1 MTSTMPGIR
10 REDMRLNETSVH
22 PLADGP
28 ILVASDGDRSSL
40 PALEAAYEL
49 SKRSRAAVRV
59 IAVFEASPVF
69 VYEFAAITSLPEL
82 TAGAR
87 EELLVRIRE
96 LVTEAA
102 GSGAEW
108 TIDLREGDPARE
120 IVGAA
125 TEANAR
131 LLILGVRHRSLV
143 DRLFARET
151 SLRTLHLSRTPL
163 LVVPEGYGTAPR
175 HMLVATDFGP
185 ASVVAARTA
194 LELFPTVTR
203 VSVVHVSPTSA
214 QIPPQFAP
222 WVPVLR
228 EDIEPGFERVN
239 TELALRPGV
248 SVESVSLAG
257 KPSNEILHYARSN
270 DVDLIVTG
278 TRGAGFIDRL
288 VMGSTSRGLLRGV
301 PCAVLV
307 VRARDHLDVPYTL
320 LEQNQS
326 LIPRNCWASDLESF
340 SKRNLGRPTSIEV
353 DDPALGAQGQESG
366 YPLLGV
372 AFDHNDQRVEI
383 MVGDFQGTAH
393 HLTRSIG
400 DIKSIDILRDAK
412 GRDWVLRIAHG
423 SGQTILT
430 LNHQQEAVRR

>member
-1 MTSTMPGIR
+1 MTSTMPGIPR
-10 REDMRLNETSVH
+10 GDALLNETGVQ
-22 PLADGP
+22 PLVEGP
-28 ILVASDGDRSSL
+28 ILVASDGDRSSM

-49 SKRSRAAVRV
+49 SKRTRRAVRV

-69 VYEFAAITSLPEL
+69 VYEFGAIASLPEL
-82 TAGAR
+82 MTGAR
-87 EELLVRIRE
+87 DELLIRVKE
-96 LVTEAA
+96 LVMEVA
-102 GSGAEW
+102 GSRVEW
-108 TIDLREGDPARE
+108 TIDVREGEPVSE
-120 IVGAA
+120 IVRAA
-125 TEANAR
+125 TEANAQ

-151 SLRTLHLSRTPL
+151 SLRALHMSRTPL
-163 LVVPEGYGTAPR
+163 LVVPEGYGTAPQ
-175 HMLVATDFGP
+175 HMLVATDFGT

-203 VSVVHVSPTSA
+203 VSLVHVSPTSA

-228 EDIEPGFERVN
+228 EDIEPGFERVRSD
-239 TELALRPGV
+239 LALRPGV

-270 DVDLIVTG
+270 EVDLIVTG

-307 VRARDHLDVPYTL
+307 VRAPSNLDLPYML

-326 LIPRNCWASDLESF
+326 RIPPDRWASDLEAF
-340 SKRNLGRPTSIEV
+340 SKRNLGRKASIEV
-353 DDPALGAQGQESG
+353 DDPELGAQGQESG

-372 AFDHNDQRVEI
+372 AFDHNDQRVQI
-383 MVGDFQGTAH
+383 MVGDFQGTTH

-400 DIKSIDILRDAK
+400 DIRSVDILRDVK
-412 GRDWVLRIAHG
+412 RRDWILRIAHG

-430 LNHQQEAVRR
+430 LDRQ

>member
-1 MTSTMPGIR
+1 MTSTMSGIPR
-10 REDMRLNETSVH
+10 GDTLLDQTSVQ
-22 PLADGP
+22 PLPGGP
-28 ILVASDGDRSSL
+28 ILVASDGDRSSM

-49 SKRSRAAVRV
+49 SKRTGATVRV

-69 VYEFAAITSLPEL
+69 VYEFGAITALPEL
-82 TAGAR
+82 MTGAR
-87 EELLVRIRE
+87 DELLIRVKE
-96 LVTEAA
+96 LVTEVA
-102 GSGAEW
+102 GSGVEW
-108 TIDLREGDPARE
+108 TIDVREGEPAGE
-120 IVGAA
+120 IVRAA
-125 TEANAR
+125 TESNAR
-131 LLILGVRHRSLV
+131 LLVLGVRHRSLV

-163 LVVPEGYGTAPR
+163 LVVPEGYGTTPR

-194 LELFPTVTR
+194 LELFPTITR
-203 VSVVHVSPTSA
+203 VSLVHVAPTSA

-228 EDIEPGFERVN
+228 EDIEPGFERVRSD
-239 TELALRPGV
+239 LALRPGV

-307 VRARDHLDVPYTL
+307 VRAPSTLDMPYTL
-320 LEQNQS
+320 LEQNRS
-326 LIPRNCWASDLESF
+326 RVAPERWASDLEAF
-340 SKRNLGRPTSIEV
+340 SKRNLGRKASIEV
-353 DDPALGAQGQESG
+353 DDPELGAQAQESG

-400 DIKSIDILRDAK
+400 DIRSIDILRDAT
-412 GRDWVLRIAHG
+412 GRDWILRIAYG

-430 LNHQQEAVRR
+430 LDHWNDRVRR

>member
-1 MTSTMPGIR
+1 MTSTMPRFPRGTTLL
-10 REDMRLNETSVH
+10 DETSVG
-22 PLADGP
+22 PLTEGP

-49 SKRSRAAVRV
+49 SRRTGAAVRV
-59 IAVFEASPVF
+59 IAVFEGSPVF
-69 VYEFAAITSLPEL
+69 VYEFGAITALPEL
-82 TAGAR
+82 MTGAR
-87 EELLVRIRE
+87 DELLIRVKE
-96 LVTEAA
+96 LVTEVA
-102 GSGAEW
+102 GSRVEW
-108 TIDLREGDPARE
+108 TIDVREGEPAGE
-120 IVGAA
+120 IVRVA

-151 SLRTLHLSRTPL
+151 SLRTLRLSRTPL
-163 LVVPEGYGTAPR
+163 LVVPEGYGTAPQ

-203 VSVVHVSPTSA
+203 VSLVHVAPTSA

-228 EDIEPGFERVN
+228 EDIEPGFERVRSD
-239 TELALRPGV
+239 LALRPGV

-270 DVDLIVTG
+270 EVDLIVTG

-307 VRARDHLDVPYTL
+307 VRARDHLDVPYAL
-320 LEQNQS
+320 LERNHGR
-326 LIPRNCWASDLESF
+326 IPADRWATDLEAF
-340 SKRNLGRPTSIEV
+340 SKRNLGRRTSIEV
-353 DDPALGAQGQESG
+353 DDPELGAQAQESD

-400 DIKSIDILRDAK
+400 DIRSIDILRDAK
-412 GRDWVLRIAHG
+412 GRDWILRIAHG

-430 LNHQQEAVRR
+430 LNRQQEAVHK